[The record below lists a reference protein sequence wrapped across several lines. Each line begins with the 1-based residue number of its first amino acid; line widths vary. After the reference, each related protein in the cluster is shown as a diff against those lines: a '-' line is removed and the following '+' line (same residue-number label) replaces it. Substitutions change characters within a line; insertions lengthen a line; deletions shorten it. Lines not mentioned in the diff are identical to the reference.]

1 MADIDASVMKLLI
14 STKQLLEV
22 VTQWSRLEAN
32 EKQVSDIYVVLGN
45 EFNKVTVMFQNAGID
60 MRCVFL
66 EMVAQVID
74 LLTEDTAT

>member
-32 EKQVSDIYVVLGN
+32 EKQVSDIYVLLGN
-45 EFNKVTVMFQNAGID
+45 EFNKVSLMFQNAGID
-60 MRCVFL
+60 MTCV
-66 EMVAQVID
+66 
-74 LLTEDTAT
+74 

>member
-32 EKQVSDIYVVLGN
+32 EKQVSDIYVLLGN
-45 EFNKVTVMFQNAGID
+45 EFNKVSLMFQNAGID
-60 MRCVFL
+60 MTCVQISSL
-66 EMVAQVID
+66 RPTID
-74 LLTEDTAT
+74 TCD

>member
-32 EKQVSDIYVVLGN
+32 EKQVSDIYVLLGN
-45 EFNKVTVMFQNAGID
+45 EFNKVSLMFQNAGID
-60 MRCVFL
+60 MTCVQISSL
-66 EMVAQVID
+66 RLIV
-74 LLTEDTAT
+74 DTCD